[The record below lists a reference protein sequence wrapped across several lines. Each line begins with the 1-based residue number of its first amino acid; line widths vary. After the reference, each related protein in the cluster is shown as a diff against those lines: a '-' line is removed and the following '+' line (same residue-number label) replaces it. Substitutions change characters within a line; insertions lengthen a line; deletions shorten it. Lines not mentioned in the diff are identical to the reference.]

1 VTRETRRVAVL
12 GAVFCP
18 GCVDALLSHLSA
30 GDALHGRAL
39 ARELAEMDRFA
50 RLAALA
56 EAFWPAEL
64 AGEGGRP
71 ARLANLLQRERPQL
85 AAAFRALLLP
95 SEACA
100 QWSELPDPPECRA
113 LPEPRESSGPVSP
126 VLARL
131 ASEWSWEERT

>member
-1 VTRETRRVAVL
+1 MTRETRRVAVL

-18 GCVDALLSHLSA
+18 GRVDALLGYLSA

-39 ARELAEMDRFA
+39 ARELVEVDPAA

-56 EAFWPAEL
+56 EAFWPAEI
-64 AGEGGRP
+64 AAEKGR
-71 ARLANLLQRERPQL
+71 ATRLAELILRERPQL
-85 AAAFRALLLP
+85 AAALRALLLP
-95 SEACA
+95 PEACA
-100 QWSELPDPPECRA
+100 QGSELPDSPECRT

-131 ASEWSWEERT
+131 ASEWSPEERT